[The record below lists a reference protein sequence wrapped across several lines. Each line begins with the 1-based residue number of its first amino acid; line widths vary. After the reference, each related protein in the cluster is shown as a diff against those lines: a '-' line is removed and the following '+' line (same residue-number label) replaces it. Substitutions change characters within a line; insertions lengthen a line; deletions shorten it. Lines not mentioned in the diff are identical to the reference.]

1 MLNGYEIIS
10 GTFTGTAKVC
20 SNASD
25 TTWLAA
31 SRHAIEAYYTHA
43 SDETAPLFRITY
55 SGPDTGSTEVS
66 F

>member
-20 SNASD
+20 SAVTE

-31 SRHAIEAYYTHA
+31 SRHSIEAYYTHA
-43 SDETAPLFRITY
+43 SAATAPLFRITY
-55 SGPDTGSTEVS
+55 IGPDTGSMEVS
-66 F
+66 Y